1 MKDWFFG
8 AFFWVGGL
16 AELVAFVFCAHL
28 CRRIGWRRCRRSHY
42 MSELLQEHQK
52 LVLFTQVLPICIKL
66 LGHRESLDSLPRRRP
81 VYHYWPRLEFVLA
94 DSPWPDCLCFSLVDA
109 NLLCLTLFWPQGVS
123 LVTYCYQLKYGI
135 WKIVILPRE
144 HFLLWFLGNMKV
156 MSKHNPL
163 KQKHGEVADCRFC
176 LEMILFTIHILF
188 VRWLYFVTLAWMSVI
203 KYTVSRFF
211 LGKEICSFEY
221 FIFPSCS

>member
-1 MKDWFFG
+1 MD
-8 AFFWVGGL
+8 GL
-16 AELVAFVFCAHL
+16 HSADDCFSP
-28 CRRIGWRRCRRSHY
+28 RRAIGSHY

-81 VYHYWPRLEFVLA
+81 VYHYWPR
-94 DSPWPDCLCFSLVDA
+94 SDCLCFSLVDA
-109 NLLCLTLFWPQGVS
+109 NLLCLTLFWPQGIS
-123 LVTYCYQLKYGI
+123 LVTYCYQLRYGI
-135 WKIVILPRE
+135 WKKFILPRE

-176 LEMILFTIHILF
+176 LEMILFTVHILF
-188 VRWLYFVTLAWMSVI
+188 VWWLYFVTLAWMSVI
-203 KYTVSRFF
+203 KYTVSRFL
-211 LGKEICSFEY
+211 LGKEICSSEY